1 LNMLVSLAESF
12 KGYSDSVKS
21 LLSDSQ
27 NNASIADKICGVVAN
42 IIKVPE
48 QYETAIETA
57 LGNSLQNIITKDEQD
72 TKFLINYLKLNRYGR
87 VTFLPIS
94 SMKPRRLERTEVLR
108 EKGVVG
114 IAQSLVGYDKK
125 FESVT
130 SALLGST
137 LVVDNIDNAVLI
149 CRKFN
154 YAHRIVTLD
163 GELFSP
169 QGSIQGGSKKVDSIN
184 ILSSDREIAQEK
196 ERCSQLSV
204 DISTLLKQKKEIET
218 KIVIFNTQ
226 IEALN
231 KFQQQCV
238 VEINKVNEL
247 VTKSG
252 AFSDSDRQQLQ
263 RISIEKQKTNQRL
276 ALIAKEETETEIKIK
291 EQIATQQ
298 DDRDI
303 ASKTQV
309 LYQELYA
316 LREKLQEEITSIRLK
331 SGVLSSNIQIDEQTV
346 QSDLRILNNLNTDT
360 AQKTAQINEN
370 NRNVDEL
377 YKQIEEQSGSAD
389 DSKKLT
395 EVSEKL
401 NDADKIKIQ
410 LQTEFSAADQKRLE
424 LSAEVTAVN
433 DQISKEEFN
442 LSRIDD

>member
-1 LNMLVSLAESF
+1 
-12 KGYSDSVKS
+12 
-21 LLSDSQ
+21 
-27 NNASIADKICGVVAN
+27 
-42 IIKVPE
+42 
-48 QYETAIETA
+48 
-57 LGNSLQNIITKDEQD
+57 
-72 TKFLINYLKLNRYGR
+72 
-87 VTFLPIS
+87 
-94 SMKPRRLERTEVLR
+94 
-108 EKGVVG
+108 
-114 IAQSLVGYDKK
+114 
-125 FESVT
+125 
-130 SALLGST
+130 
-137 LVVDNIDNAVLI
+137 
-149 CRKFN
+149 
-154 YAHRIVTLD
+154 
-163 GELFSP
+163 
-169 QGSIQGGSKKVDSIN
+169 
-184 ILSSDREIAQEK
+184 
-196 ERCSQLSV
+196 
-204 DISTLLKQKKEIET
+204 
-218 KIVIFNTQ
+218 
-226 IEALN
+226 
-231 KFQQQCV
+231 

-252 AFSDSDRQQLQ
+252 AFSDRDRQQLQ

-442 LSRIDD
+442 LSRIDDDIAILQQHVQEEYDITYSSAMRYKDEQYDIGEAKAIINSLKNSIARLGYVNVNAINDFVETQLRYDDISAQLVDLKKAEADLKEILLGLTKEMVVRFNDGFAVINANFGAVFKELFSGGHAEMTIERE